1 MRAFSLAVLLAVAG
15 SVCAQTGAPKEE
27 LSPRPALNLRLDD
40 GSSGAPRINFEQ
52 PAGAQTKAE
61 REKGLP
67 ELGGKPNQ
75 AYTRQ
80 VSPSGVNSTTSN
92 SVIPSA
98 MDPAIN
104 RE

>member
-67 ELGGKPNQ
+67 ELGGKPST
-75 AYTRQ
+75 AYERA
-80 VSPSGVNSTTSN
+80 VSSGANSSNSN

-98 MDPAIN
+98 MDPSLN
-104 RE
+104 RQ